1 MAVEYN
7 KRTHRCA
14 SLRSADVGQTVTL
27 AGWVNSY
34 RDHGGMVFIDLRDHE
49 GITQCKFNPQTDP
62 KAHEIARAL
71 RNEDVIA
78 IRGDVATR
86 GDNINPK
93 LPTGEVEVEIREVDL
108 LAKSEPV
115 PFEVSDHVEAS
126 EELRLKY
133 RYLDMRRPKMQKI
146 LRLRHKLA
154 KTIRDFFDE
163 EGFVEI
169 ETPCLTKSTPEGAR
183 DYLVPSRVQP
193 GNFFALPQ
201 SPQIFKQ
208 LFMIAGFDRY
218 AQIVRC
224 FRDEDL
230 RGNRQPEFTQ
240 LDMEMAFV
248 RRDEVMDVVDKCVSR
263 IFRNVLE
270 IDLKLPLPRMSYF
283 EAMDRFGV
291 DRPDTRFGLELQD
304 ITEIA
309 KKTEFSIFQKAI
321 EAGGIVKCIVVPGG
335 ESLTRKVTDGLA
347 EEVKGIGGGG
357 MPITKITAKD
367 GGVACTTGVA
377 KFVQPVVDE
386 LCKATGAK
394 AGDAIVFMPGSYRDV
409 CKYLHHLRTR
419 LAEITCVIPENC
431 WDILWVVDFPLVD
444 WDEDEK
450 RWNSMHHPFTA
461 PMEEDVHLMDSD
473 PGKVRSEAYDLV
485 LNGEEMAGGSVRIH
499 RREVQKKVF
508 ELLNISEEEAKLR
521 FTHLMDALTYGAP
534 PHGGIAFGLDRWVM
548 KVAGVDSIREV
559 IAYPKTQRAVCPLT
573 DAPSLI
579 DSKQLQE
586 LGIDL
591 RPEVKAKLEDKP

>member
-1 MAVEYN
+1 
-7 KRTHRCA
+7 
-14 SLRSADVGQTVTL
+14 
-27 AGWVNSY
+27 
-34 RDHGGMVFIDLRDHE
+34 MVFIDLRDHE

-86 GDNINPK
+86 GENINPK
-93 LPTGEVEVEIREVDL
+93 LPTGEIEVEIREVDL
-108 LAKSEPV
+108 LAKSEPP

-133 RYLDMRRPKMQKI
+133 RYLDLRRPKMQRI
-146 LRLRHKLA
+146 LRTRAKLA
-154 KTIRDFFDE
+154 KTIRDFFDDE
-163 EGFVEI
+163 SFVEI

-183 DYLVPSRVQP
+183 DYLVPSRVQA
-193 GNFFALPQ
+193 GSFYALPQ

-248 RRDEVMDVVDKCVSR
+248 RRDEVMDTVDRCVQK
-263 IFRNVLE
+263 IFKNLLD
-270 IDLKLPLPRMSYF
+270 IDLPLPLPRMSYF
-283 EAMDRFGV
+283 EAMDRFGI

-304 ITEIA
+304 ITDIA

-335 ESLTRKVTDGLA
+335 ETLTRKVTDGLA
-347 EEVKGIGGGG
+347 EEIKGIGGGG

-367 GGVACTTGVA
+367 GGVECTTGVA
-377 KFVQPVVDE
+377 KFMQPVVDE
-386 LCKATGAK
+386 LCAATGAK
-394 AGDAIVFMPGSYRDV
+394 AGDAIVFMPGSYNDV
-409 CKYLHHLRTR
+409 CKYLHFLRTR
-419 LAEITCVIPENC
+419 LAEITDVIPKDR
-431 WDILWVVDFPLVD
+431 WDVMWVVDFPLVE

-461 PMEEDVHLMDSD
+461 PMAEDEHLMESD

-499 RREVQKKVF
+499 KREIQKKVF

-521 FTHLMDALTYGAP
+521 FTHLMEALTFGAP

-548 KVAGVDSIREV
+548 KIAGVESIREV

-573 DAPSLI
+573 DAPSLV
-579 DSKQLQE
+579 DSEQLHE
-586 LGIDL
+586 LGVDL
-591 RPEVKAKLEDKP
+591 RPEVKAKLDEKRDASA